1 MGKMKWF
8 GLAAVGTAV
17 AAGTAVAVR
26 KMKERPEKASEMFD
40 TAKSKVVR
48 GTDEVDL
55 EVELVEVEAVDEEA
69 TT

>member
-17 AAGTAVAVR
+17 VAGSAVAVR
-26 KMKERPEKASEMFD
+26 KMKEGPKKASEMFD
-40 TAKSKVVR
+40 AAKSTVVR

-55 EVELVEVEAVDEEA
+55 EVELVEVEAVEEES